1 MNVDNPREDPMLLIE
16 RRGAIAIVTLN
27 RPEAMNALSKALRL
41 ALHDAIVQLDQDPD
55 VSVVIL
61 TGAGDR
67 AFTAGLDLK
76 ELGGDPAAMGAANDQ
91 DARSN
96 PVRAVETCRKPVIGA
111 INGVAITGGF
121 ELALA
126 CDVLLASENARFAD
140 THARVG
146 IMPGWGLS
154 QKLSRLIG
162 PYRAKELSLTGNFLD
177 ARTAADWGLVNRVTT
192 ASELLPTALRMAQ
205 DMASIPVEALS
216 FYKSLIDDGYAV
228 AFGEGL
234 ALEHERSSA
243 HNRTVTPERVEAQR
257 RQVME
262 RGRGQ

>member
-1 MNVDNPREDPMLLIE
+1 MLDVE
-16 RRGAIAIVTLN
+16 RRGPIAIVTLN

-41 ALHDAIVQLDQDPD
+41 ALHDAMVALDADPD

-61 TGAGDR
+61 TGAGER

-76 ELGGDPAAMGAANDQ
+76 ELGGDASAMGAANDQ

-96 PVRAVETCRKPVIGA
+96 PVRAVERCRKPVIGA

-126 CDVLLASENARFAD
+126 CDVLIASETARFAD

-177 ARTAADWGLVNRVTT
+177 APTAADWGLVNRVT
-192 ASELLPTALRMAQ
+192 APGDLLATALSLAG
-205 DMASIPVEALS
+205 DMATIPVETLA
-216 FYKSLIDDGYAV
+216 FYKGLIDDGYARP
-228 AFGEGL
+228 FGEGL

-243 HNRTVTPERVEAQR
+243 HNRAVSPEKVEAR
-257 RQVME
+257 RREVMA
-262 RGRGQ
+262 RGRSQ

>member
-1 MNVDNPREDPMLLIE
+1 MLDVE
-16 RRGAIAIVTLN
+16 RRGPVAIVTLN
-27 RPEAMNALSKALRL
+27 RPEAMNALSKALRKALYDAML
-41 ALHDAIVQLDQDPD
+41 ALDEDPQ
-55 VSVVIL
+55 VSAVIL
-61 TGAGDR
+61 TGAGEK

-96 PVRAVETCRKPVIGA
+96 PVRAVERCRKPVIGA

-126 CDVLLASENARFAD
+126 CDVLIASENARFAD

-177 ARTAADWGLVNRVTT
+177 ARTAADWGLVNRI
-192 ASELLPTALRMAQ
+192 APAAELLPTALKLAE
-205 DMASIPVEALS
+205 DMATIPVETLS
-216 FYKSLIDDGYAV
+216 FYKALIDDGY
-228 AFGEGL
+228 GRSLRKGL
-234 ALEHERSSA
+234 EIEHERSSR
-243 HNRTVTPERVEAQR
+243 HNRHVTPETVEARR
-257 RQVME
+257 RQVVD
-262 RGRGQ
+262 RGRAQ